1 MSITNYSYYLETARL
16 QLESQECKIIDNQ
29 VVEISNLIVYSFV
42 LSADVEDPD
51 LYAAEPLWNWQQS
64 NTGCWVIEH
73 AVDKPSWHRVH
84 DQLSDEFH
92 YHVVARMSTKDQTFF
107 RLKFQ

>member
-1 MSITNYSYYLETARL
+1 MSITNYSYYSEASRL
-16 QLESQECKIIDNQ
+16 PVESQECKIIDNQ

-42 LSADVEDPD
+42 LSADVQVSHHI
-51 LYAAEPLWNWQQS
+51 ANEPLQKWYQS
-64 NTGCWVIEH
+64 DSGCWVIKH
-73 AVDKPSWHRVH
+73 AVDKPVWHRVH
-84 DQLSDEFH
+84 DQLNNEFH